1 MIFAPF
7 LSNPDTNKD
16 FSLFFIPKEINRLS
30 KKAGRAKQAVRNL
43 LSSFC
48 LFIGHPYQAKA
59 PGNGQMIGLRWVIKL
74 HRK

>member
-16 FSLFFIPKEINRLS
+16 FSRFFIPKEINRLS
-30 KKAGRAKQAVRNL
+30 KKAGRAKQAILNL
-43 LSSFC
+43 LSPIC

-59 PGNGQMIGLRWVIKL
+59 LRNWQMIGLRWVMKL
-74 HRK
+74 HGK